1 MGFFIVL
8 MRIFVTMRAMENNE
22 KLKNIA
28 ATCIQM
34 DGFFTGDF
42 SVKRKSKKAETSP
55 VTAPMPAAASSPAPV
70 SEVSSDTAA
79 ALSKIADV
87 VRKCRKCEI
96 GSTRLNAVP
105 GDGNPAA
112 RLVFVGEAP
121 GADEDEQGLP
131 FVGRSGQLLE
141 KMIIAMGLTRQK
153 VFICNT
159 IKCRPPENRDPRPDE
174 IGNCMPYLK
183 QQLAAIR
190 PEIIVALGA
199 HAAKT
204 LLDTDKAIGQL
215 RGQFHEYRFSEDL
228 PPAKLMPTY
237 HPSYLLRNYSDDNR
251 RRVWEDLQKVMS
263 ELGLK
268 KVLSS

>member
-1 MGFFIVL
+1 
-8 MRIFVTMRAMENNE
+8 MENNE

-28 ATCIQM
+28 AACIQM

-42 SVKRKSKKAETSP
+42 SVKRKSKKAEIST
-55 VTAPMPAAASSPAPV
+55 VAPSSSAEPTEMP
-70 SEVSSDTAA
+70 EVSSDSAA
-79 ALSKIADV
+79 GLAKIADR

-105 GDGNPAA
+105 GDGSPTA

-141 KMIIAMGLTRQK
+141 KMIIAMGLTRQS

-159 IKCRPPENRDPRPDE
+159 IKCRPPENRDPKPDE
-174 IGNCMPYLK
+174 IANCMPYL
-183 QQLAAIR
+183 QRQLAAIR

-204 LLDTDKAIGQL
+204 LLDTDKPIGQV
-215 RGQFHEYRFSEDL
+215 RGQFHEYRFSDDF

-251 RRVWEDLQKVMS
+251 RRVWEDLQKVMQ

-268 KVLSS
+268 K